1 MDAILNEQLDERTA
15 RLRRQNVT
23 RVQRCRARKKGGGCC
38 FAFDLSGND
47 VAALIAVGVLAEAER
62 GNPDAV
68 KVAFGKRAIEG
79 YRCWQASHRRK

>member
-1 MDAILNEQLDERTA
+1 MDAISEQPDTRTA
-15 RLRRQNVT
+15 RLRRQNVA

-38 FAFDLSGND
+38 FALSGND

-68 KVAFGKRAIEG
+68 KAAFGKLAIEG